1 MNKAE
6 YGGCLRAREV
16 SLDFADG
23 LPTTQPPVI
32 AVDKDKC
39 VNCHA
44 CISACP
50 VKYCNDGSGDYVKV
64 DADTC
69 IGCGNCLKAC
79 LHQARRCVDDFD
91 AFIADLADGVPIVG
105 IVAPSAA
112 ASFPETYLNLIG
124 WLKAKGLR
132 AAFDVSFGAEL
143 TAYSLVEHI
152 RTKNPRLVI
161 ASPCPAIV
169 TFVQTYHPEL
179 LEHLPPVDSPMLHT
193 VKMIRTYYPQFA
205 DCRIAAIS
213 PCAAKKR
220 ELAEGGCGDYN
231 ITYQSLARYLQENGI
246 DLSREPAGTF
256 ENPSAERAVSF
267 STPGGLLETAQR
279 WMPELAEQA
288 RRIEG
293 SPGVYEYL
301 RGLPGALQQD
311 HAPLLVDCLSCEF
324 GCNAGP
330 AALTLARS
338 PDEIEYWIRKRRQD
352 VKSRGEDAAPADPA
366 DGARDITA
374 TIRQYWQNGLYTRQY
389 TDQHGRNRIRIPDER
404 SRWVILGQMHKYSEA
419 DLYNCTAC
427 GYLSCEG
434 MATAIYNGKNKPE
447 NCHFY
452 LAREREISHREMIER
467 EKRFRNI
474 LTTCIEGFVS
484 VDNDFVIQ
492 EVNPALCRMLGMG
505 PDRLIGRCLRDLTD
519 DSGKAEF
526 DRQLELRKAGNSS
539 VYEIRMIRGDGKTVD
554 CIFSA
559 SPIRDGNN
567 RRVGSFAM
575 VTDITARKQA
585 EEALRTARDD
595 LEQRVQT
602 RTAEL
607 ARTNEDL
614 HVEVA
619 ERKRAEATRHLNE
632 LRLEAMLRLYSMKE
646 RSVKEISDFALENA
660 VAITESR
667 IGYLAFLNEDE
678 SVLTMYSWSKS
689 AMAECAIVDKP
700 VEYPVHTTGL
710 WGEAVRQRRPII
722 TNDYAA
728 PNPHKKGAPPGHV
741 KIVRHMNVP
750 VFDGDRIVL
759 VAGVGNKAADYDDM
773 DVRQLTLLMNGTWD
787 IIRLKRSREALQ
799 AAKEAAEAATR
810 AKSDFL
816 AVMSHE
822 IRTPMSGVIGM
833 LDVLLKSPQ
842 PPDQQHHTR
851 MARDSAELLLAIL
864 EDILDTSRI
873 EAGKL
878 SLEAIPFHPR
888 EVLLQ
893 TVESFQLRA
902 QAKGLTLTCNVDGD
916 VPQTLIGDPTRLRQV
931 LNNLIGNAVKFTDQ
945 GGVIIHAACNER
957 TAGEGLLEVSVRD
970 SGVGIAP
977 HALARLF
984 EKFHQADTSTTRR
997 YGGTGLGL
1005 SICKGLIDLMGGTIE
1020 VESEPGRGSLF
1031 RFRVRLPIASPEQS
1045 AITSRKD
1052 RPVGPEPR
1060 HDRCLRVLYAED
1072 DQTNQA
1078 IIRILVE
1085 RMGHQIDTV
1094 NDGQEAVAALSA
1106 KRYDAVLMDG
1116 RMPVMDGFAATRAI
1130 RDRSSF
1136 VLDHDVY
1143 IIALT
1148 ANTSAADRERC
1159 LTAGMNDYLRKPVKG
1174 TELFDALA
1182 RAIRHLTSR
1191 GATLPALSAPTAECP
1206 AAAPADPPPAHALP
1220 APTAP
1225 PDPTPPID
1233 LATAIHELGGRD
1245 VVDGLLARFL
1255 TDAETQLETLQTALE
1270 PLERK
1275 ALEHI
1280 AHKLKGAAAAMKAA
1294 PLAHRSAQLE
1304 AAAATAELAELQ
1316 QLARSVAEELQ
1327 RLGSIAQNTPKSA
1340 QNAEPTQSGHP

>member
-1 MNKAE
+1 MDLAE
-6 YGGCLRAREV
+6 GV
-16 SLDFADG
+16 
-23 LPTTQPPVI
+23 PTTQPQVI

-79 LHQARRCVDDFD
+79 LHGARRYVDDFD
-91 AFIADLADGVPIVG
+91 AFLADLADGVPIVG

-112 ASFPETYLNLIG
+112 ASFPETYLNLVG

-143 TAYSLVEHI
+143 TAYSLVDYI

-169 TFVQTYHPEL
+169 TFIQTYHPEL
-179 LEHLPPVDSPMLHT
+179 LEHLAPIDSPMLHT
-193 VKMIRTYYPQFA
+193 IKMIRTYYPQFA
-205 DCRIAAIS
+205 DCRIAAFS

-220 ELAEGGCGDYN
+220 ELVDGGCEGYN
-231 ITYQSLARYLQENGI
+231 ITFQSVACYLRESGI
-246 DLSREPAGTF
+246 DLSREPVGAF

-267 STPGGLLETAQR
+267 STPGGLLHTAQR
-279 WMPELAEQA
+279 WMPDLAERTRQ
-288 RRIEG
+288 IEG
-293 SPGVYEYL
+293 SPVVYEYL
-301 RGLPGALQQD
+301 QALPGVLAQGR
-311 HAPLLVDCLSCEF
+311 APLLVDCLSCEF

-330 AALTLARS
+330 AALTRAQS
-338 PDEIEYWIRKRRQD
+338 PDEIEYWIRKRMEAVRNRCADAGPACPDDD
-352 VKSRGEDAAPADPA
+352 V
-366 DGARDITA
+366 RDIAETLS
-374 TIRQYWQNGLYTRQY
+374 RYWQSGLYVRQY
-389 TDQHGRNRIRIPDER
+389 TDQHNRNRIRIPDER

-419 DLYNCTAC
+419 DLYNCTSC

-434 MATAIYNGKNKPE
+434 MATAIYNGRNKPE

-492 EVNPALCRMLGMG
+492 EINPALCRMFGMG
-505 PDRLIGRCLRDLTD
+505 PDRIVGRSLRDLTD
-519 DSGKAEF
+519 DSGKMEF

-539 VYEIRMIRGDGKTVD
+539 VYEIRMIRGDGKAVD

-559 SPIRDGNN
+559 SPIRDGNG

-595 LEQRVQT
+595 LEQRVQE
-602 RTAEL
+602 RTAQL
-607 ARTNEDL
+607 ARTNENL

-619 ERKRAEATRHLNE
+619 ERKRAEAARHLNE
-632 LRLEAMLRLYSMKE
+632 IRLEAMLRLYSMKE
-646 RSVKEISDFALENA
+646 RSVKEISDFALEHA
-660 VAITESR
+660 VAITDSR
-667 IGYLAFLNEDE
+667 IGYLAFLNDDE
-678 SVLTMYSWSKS
+678 SVLTMYSWSRN
-689 AMAECAIVDKP
+689 AMAECAIVEKP
-700 VEYPVHTTGL
+700 VEYAVHTTGL

-728 PNPHKKGAPPGHV
+728 PNPHKKGTPPGHV
-741 KIVRHMNVP
+741 PIVRHMNVP
-750 VFDGDRIVL
+750 VFEGDRIVL
-759 VAGVGNKAADYDDM
+759 VAGVGNKAADYDEM
-773 DVRQLTLLMNGTWD
+773 DIRQLTLLMNGMWD
-787 IIRLKRSREALQ
+787 IIRLKRSQEALQ

-833 LDVLLKSPQ
+833 LDVLLNSPQ
-842 PPDQQHHTR
+842 PSDQKHHTR
-851 MARDSAELLLAIL
+851 MARENAELLLVIL

-878 SLEAIPFHPR
+878 LLEAIPFHPR

-902 QAKGLTLTCNVDGD
+902 QAKGLTLTCNAEAN
-916 VPQTLIGDPTRLRQV
+916 VPRMLVGDPTRLRQI
-931 LNNLIGNAVKFTDQ
+931 LNNLIANAIKFTDQ
-945 GGVIIHAACNER
+945 GGVIVHAACNER
-957 TAGEGLLEVSVRD
+957 TAGDVTLEVSVRD

-977 HALARLF
+977 HALTRLF
-984 EKFHQADTSTTRR
+984 EKFHQADTSTTRK

-1005 SICKGLIDLMGGTIE
+1005 SICKGLIDLMGGIIE

-1031 RFRVRLPIASPEQS
+1031 RFCVRLPIASPDQS
-1045 AITSRKD
+1045 TESSRKD

-1060 HDRCLRVLYAED
+1060 HDHCLRILYAED

-1085 RMGHQIDTV
+1085 RMGHRIDVV

-1106 KRYDAVLMDG
+1106 RRYDAVLMDG
-1116 RMPVMDGFAATRAI
+1116 RMPVMDGFAATRAV

-1159 LTAGMNDYLRKPVKG
+1159 LATGMNDYLRKPVKG

-1191 GATLPALSAPTAECP
+1191 GVDLPALSGSTQKSPPAPP
-1206 AAAPADPPPAHALP
+1206 AVPPPAP
-1220 APTAP
+1220 AH
-1225 PDPTPPID
+1225 PTPVVTSDAAPSID
-1233 LATAIHELGGRD
+1233 MTTAIQELGGRD
-1245 VVDGLLARFL
+1245 VVDRLLARFL
-1255 TDAETQLETLQTALE
+1255 TDAETQLGTLQAALE
-1270 PLERK
+1270 PLERNT
-1275 ALEHI
+1275 LEHI
-1280 AHKLKGAAAAMKAA
+1280 AHKLKGAAAALKAA

-1304 AAAATAELAELQ
+1304 TAAATAELAELQ
-1316 QLARSVAEELQ
+1316 RLAQSVAEELY
-1327 RLGSIAQNTPKSA
+1327 RLGNVAGVVPA
-1340 QNAEPTQSGHP
+1340 AAENASQTRPASG

>member
-1 MNKAE
+1 
-6 YGGCLRAREV
+6 
-16 SLDFADG
+16 LDFAEG
-23 LPTTQPPVI
+23 SPTTRPQVI

-79 LHQARRCVDDFD
+79 LHQARRYVDDFD
-91 AFIADLADGVPIVG
+91 AFLADLADGVPIVG

-124 WLKAKGLR
+124 WLKGKGLR

-152 RTKNPRLVI
+152 RTNSPRLVI

-179 LEHLPPVDSPMLHT
+179 LEYLAPIDSPMLHT
-193 VKMIRTYYPQFA
+193 IKMIRTYYPQFA

-220 ELAEGGCGDYN
+220 ELADGGQGDYN
-231 ITYQSLARYLQENGI
+231 ITYQSLARHLQESGI
-246 DLSREPAGTF
+246 DLSCEPVGAF

-267 STPGGLLETAQR
+267 STPGGLLHTAQR

-293 SPGVYEYL
+293 SPIVYDYL
-301 RGLPGALQQD
+301 QALPGVLAQGR
-311 HAPLLVDCLSCEF
+311 APLLVDCLSCEF

-330 AALTLARS
+330 AALTRAQS
-338 PDEIEYWIRKRRQD
+338 PDEMEYWIRKRSEAAKRP
-352 VKSRGEDAAPADPA
+352 SGGADASGRADNA
-366 DGARDITA
+366 QDITA
-374 TIRQYWQNGLYTRQY
+374 TLARYWRSGLYVRQY
-389 TDQHGRNRIRIPDER
+389 TDQHTRNRIRIPDER

-419 DLYNCTAC
+419 DLYNCTSC
-427 GYLSCEG
+427 GYLSCVG

-492 EVNPALCRMLGMG
+492 EVNPALCRMFGMG
-505 PDRLIGRCLRDLTD
+505 PDRIIGRSLRDLTD
-519 DSGKAEF
+519 DSGKMEF

-539 VYEIRMIRGDGKTVD
+539 VYEIRMIRGDGRPVD

-559 SPIRDGNN
+559 SPIRDSTN

-585 EEALRTARDD
+585 QEALRTARDD
-595 LEQRVQT
+595 LERRVQE

-614 HVEVA
+614 HVEGA
-619 ERKRAEATRHLNE
+619 ERKRAEAARHLNE
-632 LRLEAMLRLYSMKE
+632 VRLEAMLRLYSMKE
-646 RSVKEISDFALENA
+646 RSVKEISDFALEHA
-660 VAITESR
+660 VAITDSR

-678 SVLTMYSWSKS
+678 SLLTMYSWSRN

-728 PNPHKKGAPPGHV
+728 PNPHKKGMPSGHV
-741 KIVRHMNVP
+741 NVVRHMNIP
-750 VFDGDRIVL
+750 VFDGDKIVL
-759 VAGVGNKAADYDDM
+759 VAGVGNKAADYDETDI
-773 DVRQLTLLMNGTWD
+773 RQLTLLMNGTWD
-787 IIRLKRSREALQ
+787 IIRLKRSQEALQ

-878 SLEAIPFHPR
+878 SLEAIPFRPR

-902 QAKGLTLTCNVDGD
+902 QAKGLTLTCHVDGD
-916 VPQTLIGDPTRLRQV
+916 VPRTLVGDPTRLRQI

-945 GGVIIHAACNER
+945 GGVIVHAACSER
-957 TAGEGLLEVSVRD
+957 TAGEVTLEVGVRD
-970 SGVGIAP
+970 SGAGIAP

-984 EKFHQADTSTTRR
+984 EKFHQADTSTTRK

-1020 VESEPGRGSLF
+1020 VESEPGRGSMF

-1045 AITSRKD
+1045 AESSRKD
-1052 RPVGPEPR
+1052 RPLGPEPR

-1085 RMGHQIDTV
+1085 RMGHRIDVV
-1094 NDGQEAVAALSA
+1094 NDGQEALAALSA
-1106 KRYDAVLMDG
+1106 RRYDVVLMDG
-1116 RMPVMDGFAATRAI
+1116 RMPVMDGFAATRAV

-1159 LTAGMNDYLRKPVKG
+1159 LAAGMNDYLRKPVKG

-1182 RAIRHLTSR
+1182 RAIPHLRSR
-1191 GATLPALSAPTAECP
+1191 GVALPALSGPTEKCPAVPPPASAHPTP
-1206 AAAPADPPPAHALP
+1206 AAAPGA
-1220 APTAP
+1220 APS
-1225 PDPTPPID
+1225 ID
-1233 LATAIHELGGRD
+1233 LATAMQELGGRD

-1255 TDAETQLETLQTALE
+1255 TDAETQLGTLQAALE

-1275 ALEHI
+1275 TLEHI

-1316 QLARSVAEELQ
+1316 RLAQSVAEELQ
-1327 RLGSIAQNTPKSA
+1327 RLGDVVGVVPDAA
-1340 QNAEPTQSGHP
+1340 ENASHTQPASG